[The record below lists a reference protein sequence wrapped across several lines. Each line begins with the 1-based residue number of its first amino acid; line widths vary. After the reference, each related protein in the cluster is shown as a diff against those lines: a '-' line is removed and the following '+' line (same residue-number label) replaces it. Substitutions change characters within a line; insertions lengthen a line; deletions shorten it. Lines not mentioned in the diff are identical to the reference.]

1 MVNDFCFL
9 HISTG
14 DLLRAERQKGFWLF
28 LFLGGPDAEELEN
41 IMREGKLVPSDT
53 LVKLIKKVS
62 YETNT

>member
-14 DLLRAERQKGFWLF
+14 DLLRAERQQGLQLF
-28 LFLGGPDAEELEN
+28 LFLGGPGAEELEN

-53 LVKLIKKVS
+53 LVKLIKKVFN
-62 YETNT
+62 EINI